1 MTLPLSTVY
10 LREPAVGGEDLILLV
25 HVHDLVEGDTELHDE
40 RQAGVLHGPD
50 GLKVNGILFIP
61 LVSYSKYTISIGA

>member
-10 LREPAVGGEDLILLV
+10 LREPAVGGEDLVLLV

-40 RQAGVLHGPD
+40 RQAGVLHGPN
-50 GLKVNGILFIP
+50 GLKVNDTF
-61 LVSYSKYTISIGA
+61 YTFNFVY

>member
-1 MTLPLSTVY
+1 MSTVY
-10 LREPAVGGEDLILLV
+10 LREPAVGGEDLVLLV

-50 GLKVNGILFIP
+50 GLKVNDTF
-61 LVSYSKYTISIGA
+61 YTFNFVY

>member
-40 RQAGVLHGPD
+40 RQAGVLHGAD
-50 GLKVNGILFIP
+50 GLKVNNTF
-61 LVSYSKYTISIGA
+61 YTFNFVY

>member
-1 MTLPLSTVY
+1 MSTVY

-50 GLKVNGILFIP
+50 GLKVNDTF
-61 LVSYSKYTISIGA
+61 YTFNFVYLIHC